1 MFNIE
6 NLSKNFTNWI
16 VQNISR
22 YQRISRMNQNC
33 FIFIKQHKNFNMLNF
48 LKSEMKNEKQNLK
61 TDDSLFKKIKRFLE
75 SKN

>member
-1 MFNIE
+1 
-6 NLSKNFTNWI
+6 
-16 VQNISR
+16 
-22 YQRISRMNQNC
+22 MNQNC

>member
-1 MFNIE
+1 
-6 NLSKNFTNWI
+6 
-16 VQNISR
+16 
-22 YQRISRMNQNC
+22 
-33 FIFIKQHKNFNMLNF
+33 MLNF